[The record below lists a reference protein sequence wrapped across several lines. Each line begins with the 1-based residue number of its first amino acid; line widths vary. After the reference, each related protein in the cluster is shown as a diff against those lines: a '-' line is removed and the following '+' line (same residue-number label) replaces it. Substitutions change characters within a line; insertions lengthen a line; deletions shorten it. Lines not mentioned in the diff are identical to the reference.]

1 LIELTPSTSTL
12 DHLARLCD
20 ANGIFEHA
28 KLDRPRLE
36 GGYCTDDA
44 GRLLALTTQLSR
56 APHSLRL
63 SQVALGFLERAHL
76 GGGEFRLR
84 QHEDG
89 SWTDDAPS
97 DDAVGRALLGLGT
110 AAAWSPWPDV
120 RARAL
125 ALFEQ
130 AATFR
135 SEHLRATAYAA
146 LGAVELLR
154 AGPTHEG
161 ARRLV
166 SDAADQLP
174 HSKLAD
180 AWPWPEARLSYANAV
195 LPDAGLSVAIA
206 TGSQRG
212 VNEALGLLSW
222 LVDQEM
228 IEHHFSFTPVGGRGP
243 GETKVMFD
251 QQPIEAWA
259 MTSACANAFVHTH
272 DLRWAKACGVAG
284 SWFLGNND
292 VGVAVFNPATGGGFD
307 GLEGHGV
314 NLNEG
319 AESSLAFVATMH
331 QLRALP
337 PRPAEAFAEAPV
349 RI

>member
-1 LIELTPSTSTL
+1 MIELTPPTSTL

-28 KLDRPRLE
+28 KLDRPRVE
-36 GGYCTDDA
+36 CGYCTDDA

-56 APHSLRL
+56 DPHSLRL
-63 SQVALGFLERAHL
+63 SQVAVGFLERAHI
-76 GGGEFRLR
+76 GGGQFRLR
-84 QHEDG
+84 QSEDG
-89 SWTDDAPS
+89 SWTEDALS

-110 AAAWSPWPDV
+110 AAAWSPWADV

-135 SEHLRATAYAA
+135 SEHPRATAYAA

-154 AGPTHEG
+154 AEPTHER

-166 SDAADQLP
+166 GDAADQLP
-174 HSKLAD
+174 RAQPAD
-180 AWPWPEARLSYANAV
+180 VWPWPEARLSYANAV
-195 LPDAGLSVAIA
+195 LPEAGLSVAIA
-206 TGSQRG
+206 TRSQRG
-212 VNEALGLLSW
+212 VNEALGQLSW

-228 IEHHFSFTPVGGRGP
+228 SDGHFSFTPVGGRGP
-243 GETKVMFD
+243 GATKPTFD

-259 MTSACANAFVHTH
+259 MTSACANAFAHTN
-272 DLRWAKACGVAG
+272 DLRWAEAGWAAG

-292 VGVAVFNPATGGGFD
+292 AGVAVFNPLTGGGFD
-307 GLEGHGV
+307 GLECNGV

-331 QLRALP
+331 RLKALP
-337 PRPAEAFAEAPV
+337 PRRAEAFGDVAV

>member
-1 LIELTPSTSTL
+1 ME
-12 DHLARLCD
+12 C
-20 ANGIFEHA
+20 
-28 KLDRPRLE
+28 
-36 GGYCTDDA
+36 GYCTDDA

-56 APHSLRL
+56 DPHSLRL
-63 SQVALGFLERAHL
+63 SQAAVGFLERAHL
-76 GGGEFRLR
+76 GGGAFRLR
-84 QHEDG
+84 QREDG
-89 SWTDDAPS
+89 DWTEDAPS
-97 DDAVGRALLGLGT
+97 DDAIGRALLGLGT
-110 AAAWSPWPDV
+110 AAAWAPWPDV

-135 SEHLRATAYAA
+135 SEHSRATAYAA

-154 AGPTHEG
+154 AEPTHAR

-174 HSKLAD
+174 RSRSAD

-195 LPDAGLSVAIA
+195 LPDAGLSIAIA

-228 IEHHFSFTPVGGRGP
+228 SEHHFSFTPVGGRGP
-243 GETKVMFD
+243 GPGPGETKPMFD

-259 MTSACANAFVHTH
+259 MTSACANAFAHTH
-272 DLRWAKACGVAG
+272 DQRWANACRVAG

-292 VGVAVFNPATGGGFD
+292 VGVAVFNPLTGGGFD
-307 GLEGHGV
+307 GLEGNGV

-319 AESSLAFVATMH
+319 AESSLAFVASMH
-331 QLRALP
+331 QLKELP
-337 PRPAEAFAEAPV
+337 PLPAQAFGDMAV